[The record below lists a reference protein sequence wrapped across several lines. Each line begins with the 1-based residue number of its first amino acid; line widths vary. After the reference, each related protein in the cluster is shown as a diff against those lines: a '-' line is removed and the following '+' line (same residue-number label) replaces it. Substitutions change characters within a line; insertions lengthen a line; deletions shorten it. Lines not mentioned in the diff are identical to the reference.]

1 MVISKTIMS
10 HATCNVGRRACVA
23 LWLRG
28 VHCPVPHLVLAVGR
42 HDHGVA
48 HRPAGGL
55 RGLLAGD
62 AERRLGLGDR
72 GVAGDLGLLD
82 GLVGLGLVNLL
93 NRLVVELARR
103 VLELASL
110 AKVARLGEGLGG

>member
-1 MVISKTIMS
+1 MQ
-10 HATCNVGRRACVA
+10 HADENTLGLA
-23 LWLRG
+23 G
-28 VHCPVPHLVLAVGR
+28 TAVGLA
-42 HDHGVA
+42 GE
-48 HRPAGGL
+48 AGG
-55 RGLLAGD
+55 
-62 AERRLGLGDR
+62 RLGLGDP

-103 VLELASL
+103 VLELAAL

>member
-1 MVISKTIMS
+1 MQ
-10 HATCNVGRRACVA
+10 HATYKWATLGLACA
-23 LWLRG
+23 G
-28 VHCPVPHLVLAVGR
+28 V
-42 HDHGVA
+42 
-48 HRPAGGL
+48 
-55 RGLLAGD
+55 GLLAGD